1 MKNFVDDNKI
11 PRLRIDQD
19 SEYPLLVY
27 IDCGHGGEIQGV
39 YQTAGK
45 QWDFGDFKIY
55 EGVQN
60 REIGKLLAQKFIDN
74 HISYCFT
81 TISNTDESLQQRI
94 EYVQHV
100 VKSYP
105 KYKHILL
112 SIHADAT
119 NEESNANGVSLYTT
133 PKLTESDYAANVYFK
148 HIYDLGLKV
157 RINRAKEDEYDKE
170 ANFFI
175 IRKAE
180 ELGCVAM
187 LLELGFFTNRE
198 EALKIMQPEF
208 QGNAANFLYK
218 GTVDLI
224 AKYKQDGNLGK

>member
-1 MKNFVDDNKI
+1 MKNFVDDNKM

-19 SEYPLLVY
+19 AEYPLLVH
-27 IDCGHGGEIQGV
+27 IDCGHGGELGGV

-45 QWDFGDFKIY
+45 QWNFGDFQIY

-60 REIGKLLAQKFIDN
+60 RAIGKLLATKFIDN
-74 HISYCFT
+74 HVSYCFT
-81 TISNTDESLQQRI
+81 TISNQDESLSKRM

-105 KYKHILL
+105 KYKHVFI

-119 NEESNANGVSLYTT
+119 NEESNANGVSIYTT
-133 PKLTESDYAANVYFK
+133 TKLTESDYAANFFFK
-148 HIYDLGLKV
+148 HIYDLGLRV
-157 RINRAKEDEYDKE
+157 RINRAKDNEYDQE
-170 ANFFI
+170 SNFYV

-180 ELGCVAM
+180 EFGCVAM

-198 EALKIMQPEF
+198 EAKKIMEPEF
-208 QGNAANFLYK
+208 QGNAANFIYM
-218 GTVDLI
+218 GVVDLI
-224 AKYKQDGNLGK
+224 AKYKQDGKLGK